1 MSSVAQPQPEVKK
14 WRVIVFVIVGG
25 WLALLALYAGVR
37 DLLLLDGQPGFPS
50 DIHRWHEAQSG
61 VFTALL
67 FGGSLLAL
75 FWRPQRK
82 PLLVVFVVL
91 SLALVSLGFATVSG
105 AGFNPL
111 ALAAGAALI
120 CILIVVYPAPRA
132 LLHFRRVGPPSYF
145 LLVITLIA
153 AVLLAPIIA
162 RELNWQLLGITG
174 HDVHALNYH
183 WLTSV
188 LLALMLI
195 LAGALAATKQA
206 GWQMLGFI
214 AGAAFLYLGGAALLL
229 PDYAGS
235 WGTIGGVLGLLAG
248 LGYLTATLL
257 EVRRS
262 RQVTPSTTPEVGSIS
277 S

>member
-1 MSSVAQPQPEVKK
+1 MSSVVRPQGEVKK
-14 WRVIVFVIVGG
+14 WRVIVFVIVTGL
-25 WLALLALYAGVR
+25 LALLALYGGVG
-37 DLLLLDGQPGFPS
+37 DLLLLDGQSGFPS

-61 VFTALL
+61 VFTTLL
-67 FGGSLLAL
+67 FGGNLLAL
-75 FWRPQRK
+75 LWRPQRK

-91 SLALVSLGFATVSG
+91 SLALVSLAFATVSG

-111 ALAAGAALI
+111 LLAVGAALI
-120 CILIVVYPAPRA
+120 CILVAVYPAPRA

-145 LLVITLIA
+145 LLVLTLIA

-195 LAGALAATKQA
+195 LAGSLAATKQA
-206 GWQMLGFI
+206 GWQVLGFI

-235 WGTIGGVLGLLAG
+235 WGISGGVLGLLAG
-248 LGYLTATLL
+248 LGYITATL
-257 EVRRS
+257 VAARKA
-262 RQVTPSTTPEVGSIS
+262 RQVTGSKAADTGSVS